1 MAVCNVLSQKS
12 FFLFFEE
19 MYGRDSMGGFLTGNR
34 PRLHSRLALFF
45 LFLFKNKFFLF
56 YFSGGEEEEKREILF
71 CFLVFS
77 LFAMEI
83 LKFLIFPGF
92 L

>member
-1 MAVCNVLSQKS
+1 MAVCNVLSQKP

-45 LFLFKNKFFLF
+45 LFLFKNKFFIFIFLEGKKKKKEKF
-56 YFSGGEEEEKREILF
+56 YFVFLF
-71 CFLVFS
+71 FLYS
-77 LFAMEI
+77 QW
-83 LKFLIFPGF
+83 KF
-92 L
+92 